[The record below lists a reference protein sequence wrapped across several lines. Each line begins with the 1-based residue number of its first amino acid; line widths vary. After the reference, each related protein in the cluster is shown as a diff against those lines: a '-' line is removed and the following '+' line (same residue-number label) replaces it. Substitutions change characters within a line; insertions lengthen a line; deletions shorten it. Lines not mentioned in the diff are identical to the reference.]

1 MELEDCVAF
10 LVQRLRE
17 VKTPVYKDT
26 VIGYAM
32 KLLNK
37 HEAHLNLAK
46 IDAEQDYVRDEEGG
60 LVWDVTKLDH
70 WYYRRFLGDRPEF
83 TTGACPASLCLSL
96 SLSFSLGCVVFS
108 KEALTTCDSL
118 PEAGNQIVSW
128 TPPARSGTS
137 LAAYHAPLTG

>member
-1 MELEDCVAF
+1 VELEDCVAF

-96 SLSFSLGCVVFS
+96 SPLLGVCCFF
-108 KEALTTCDSL
+108 K
-118 PEAGNQIVSW
+118 
-128 TPPARSGTS
+128 RSS
-137 LAAYHAPLTG
+137 HNM